1 MGGVCS
7 FRGRGSQVNAGSILD
22 RVISQASD
30 EDQCLLYR
38 LANYKKGGELIE
50 SYNQGGQF
58 EVEKLIR
65 EQFGVL
71 MYADGKGQVIN
82 RAEYLRWK
90 FRDLEQVVLP
100 IEASLSQFDPLAQWN
115 DHEACWQMQYRGS
128 LGETLLH
135 VLIICDT
142 RIHTRVARIL
152 LKCFPR
158 LAIDV
163 VEGEEYLGASAL
175 HLAIAYNNNE
185 LVQDLVEAGAIISQ
199 RAIGSF
205 FLPRDQQRTNPA
217 KNTDYEGL
225 AYLGEYPLA
234 WAACCANESVYN
246 LLLDSGADPDEQDS
260 FGNMILHMVV
270 VCDKLDMFGY
280 ALRHPKLPARN
291 GIVNAAGLTP
301 LTLAC
306 QLGRAE
312 VFREMLE
319 LSAREFWRYSNITCS
334 AYPLNALDTLLPDGR
349 TNWNSALFII
359 LNGTKE
365 EHLDMLDG
373 GIIQRLLEE
382 KWKTFARFLKRLI
395 ILAFH
400 LTSLSLAVYLRP
412 SNTDAQLLKWPEE
425 ITEVART
432 IAECITVLGVL
443 SYILVQLGGEIIN
456 IGLLSF
462 MKQLSHEPA
471 KLIFLISNLLIL
483 ACIPCRLAGNRHAE
497 DAILIVAVPGSW
509 FLLMFFAGAV
519 RLTGPFVTMVYS
531 MITGDMLTFGIIY
544 MVVLFGFC
552 QSFYFLYK
560 GFPGVKSSLYSSYHS
575 TWMALFQITLG
586 DYNYTDLSYTT
597 YPNLSKMVF
606 AIFMVLVPILL
617 LNMLIAMMGNT
628 YAHVIEQSEKEW
640 VKQWAKI
647 VVSLERAVSQKDAQ
661 NYLQEYSIKL
671 GPGDDPNNP
680 AAEQRGVLIIKSKSK
695 TKAKQRK
702 GAVANWKRVGKVTI
716 NELKKRGL
724 TGEELRRIMWGR
736 ASFSTPVRVSP
747 KGVEPQVSV
756 VTAGFGDALTTA
768 LDVMTFAHDLD
779 LSTATE
785 GIPTNIDAKQSKPKS
800 ATKETKSTVN
810 NQQNVTTNIE
820 PLKSTTENVDDQAN
834 NPREKK
840 VTSQA
845 ATVHEMNLKNA
856 NHSSV
861 TEDFQDP
868 LLELVIASENTNDP
882 ETLLEI
888 AKRAA
893 AGFETET
900 SSKINLQILEQFTM
914 TKISMDEKVNVTR
927 KQYFVESS
935 DNDFGGDNLLGTEA
949 RLRRIRSANNR
960 FITTRR
966 RSRNVDDDLSSTSS
980 TSMDRNPR
988 YQSLLNGHENS
999 IDRPIESRECSI
1011 EAINSQ
1017 IKQNGPCETMKA
1029 KVQKKRPKT
1038 ARNRVSPKEI
1048 EKAGPRRRESIERN
1062 KAVSPAT
1069 SPTDPLE
1076 PWSTRGIK
1084 DMNTILAWEET
1095 APDSP

>member
-1 MGGVCS
+1 MSRLSCFQSFNRARIISITIMANDCS
-7 FRGRGSQVNAGSILD
+7 FQ
-22 RVISQASD
+22 
-30 EDQCLLYR
+30 
-38 LANYKKGGELIE
+38 
-50 SYNQGGQF
+50 
-58 EVEKLIR
+58 
-65 EQFGVL
+65 
-71 MYADGKGQVIN
+71 
-82 RAEYLRWK
+82 
-90 FRDLEQVVLP
+90 
-100 IEASLSQFDPLAQWN
+100 
-115 DHEACWQMQYRGS
+115 
-128 LGETLLH
+128 
-135 VLIICDT
+135 
-142 RIHTRVARIL
+142 
-152 LKCFPR
+152 
-158 LAIDV
+158 
-163 VEGEEYLGASAL
+163 
-175 HLAIAYNNNE
+175 
-185 LVQDLVEAGAIISQ
+185 
-199 RAIGSF
+199 
-205 FLPRDQQRTNPA
+205 
-217 KNTDYEGL
+217 
-225 AYLGEYPLA
+225 
-234 WAACCANESVYN
+234 
-246 LLLDSGADPDEQDS
+246 
-260 FGNMILHMVV
+260 
-270 VCDKLDMFGY
+270 
-280 ALRHPKLPARN
+280 
-291 GIVNAAGLTP
+291 
-301 LTLAC
+301 
-306 QLGRAE
+306 
-312 VFREMLE
+312 
-319 LSAREFWRYSNITCS
+319 
-334 AYPLNALDTLLPDGR
+334 
-349 TNWNSALFII
+349 
-359 LNGTKE
+359 
-365 EHLDMLDG
+365 
-373 GIIQRLLEE
+373 
-382 KWKTFARFLKRLI
+382 
-395 ILAFH
+395 
-400 LTSLSLAVYLRP
+400 
-412 SNTDAQLLKWPEE
+412 
-425 ITEVART
+425 
-432 IAECITVLGVL
+432 
-443 SYILVQLGGEIIN
+443 
-456 IGLLSF
+456 
-462 MKQLSHEPA
+462 
-471 KLIFLISNLLIL
+471 
-483 ACIPCRLAGNRHAE
+483 
-497 DAILIVAVPGSW
+497 
-509 FLLMFFAGAV
+509 
-519 RLTGPFVTMVYS
+519 
-531 MITGDMLTFGIIY
+531 
-544 MVVLFGFC
+544 
-552 QSFYFLYK
+552 
-560 GFPGVKSSLYSSYHS
+560 
-575 TWMALFQITLG
+575 
-586 DYNYTDLSYTT
+586 YTDLSYTT

-914 TKISMDEKVNVTR
+914 TKIPMDEKVNVTR